1 MSVSYSSL
9 MKAKLQIIVQI
20 LDWGDLSILLIC
32 GGKVERENY
41 YFADMGFVYIGAR
54 FTSAF

>member
-1 MSVSYSSL
+1 

-20 LDWGDLSILLIC
+20 LDWGDLSTLLIC